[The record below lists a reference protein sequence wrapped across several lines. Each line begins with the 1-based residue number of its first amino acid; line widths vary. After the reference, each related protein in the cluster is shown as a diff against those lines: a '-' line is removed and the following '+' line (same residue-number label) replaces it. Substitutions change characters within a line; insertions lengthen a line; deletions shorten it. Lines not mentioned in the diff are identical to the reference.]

1 MDMLREVPVN
11 SLGIH
16 VVSPEEEKEGYG
28 GKNLQKRKVLCLEW
42 KSEGWWNRPTNNNKY
57 ESQQHTDRIRFFF
70 KTLITVITFNDS
82 YGSSAVSWRAVFN
95 DLL

>member
-1 MDMLREVPVN
+1 MLREVSVN

-28 GKNLQKRKVLCLEW
+28 GKDLQKRKVFCLEW
-42 KSEGWWNRPTNNNKY
+42 KSEGWWNRPTNNYKY
-57 ESQQHTDRIRFFF
+57 ESQQHN
-70 KTLITVITFNDS
+70 TVITFSDS